1 MNLWAY
7 LRMERGQKANSH
19 GLNFK
24 IMSKQEAKTMSTKV
38 NLIRMEIS
46 LEKDNSMVLKED
58 IKEILKMA

>member
-1 MNLWAY
+1 
-7 LRMERGQKANSH
+7 
-19 GLNFK
+19 
-24 IMSKQEAKTMSTKV
+24 MSTKV